1 MLSKLSRH
9 AQEIKEKEDSF
20 FLNKVDYS
28 VFWGQVKLV
37 GYTMQLRP
45 EHMRSIQNSINLDY
59 EQDILTFT
67 PNDKK
72 ALICD

>member
-9 AQEIKEKEDSF
+9 AQEIKDKEDNF
-20 FLNKVDYS
+20 FLAKVDYS

-45 EHMRSIQNSINLDY
+45 EHMRSI
-59 EQDILTFT
+59 
-67 PNDKK
+67 
-72 ALICD
+72 